1 MSETCVLVH
10 GAWHTGAELDP
21 SAEHIRK
28 LGLLSRAAMRLY
40 TRNPHP

>member
-1 MSETCVLVH
+1 MSDTCVLVH
-10 GAWHTGAELDP
+10 GAWHTGAELVP

-28 LGLLSRAAMRLY
+28 FGRLGRAAMRLY